1 MGNFLAADFCMNL
14 GHILAS
20 GKKDLFCIA
29 VCLLTCLPLNL
40 YWADEQAVWFE
51 IRYIML
57 KLCKSVV
64 WDQSSVSAKASAQAK
79 QCLLCPACQL
89 RQLTPEKDCLGA
101 GESCRR
107 LLLWDSQRDYGR
119 AKRMKSWGG
128 FIEWCR
134 DFRLRLVENKLFVI
148 QWLAE

>member
-64 WDQSSVSAKASAQAK
+64 WDQRRVSAKASAQAEMPALSGLPAEAAGTREG
-79 QCLLCPACQL
+79 LLGS
-89 RQLTPEKDCLGA
+89 R
-101 GESCRR
+101 GE
-107 LLLWDSQRDYGR
+107 L
-119 AKRMKSWGG
+119 
-128 FIEWCR
+128 
-134 DFRLRLVENKLFVI
+134 
-148 QWLAE
+148 